1 MKEKLQMIKVETL
14 SNGYSLK
21 YEGMTN
27 KNGFFYFTPSKLL
40 EGFMLHI
47 GLEMTQQLNPEL
59 MQDFI
64 VAAINWKEN
73 EKCVKEIERL
83 TTAMKILVVKRVSLA
98 KRLITERNRH
108 IALYNTIGT
117 MLKESN
123 NLERDLTKLLKDR
136 TKVTPMTFYGLGIT
150 AEDLNNEPD
159 DDEEVDDD

>member
-1 MKEKLQMIKVETL
+1 MIKVDTL
-14 SNGYSLK
+14 ANGYSLK
-21 YEGMTN
+21 YEGMTQ

-47 GLEMTQQLNPEL
+47 GLEVTQQLNPEL

-83 TTAMKILVVKRVSLA
+83 TTAMKVLEVKRVSLA

-117 MLKESN
+117 MLKESD
-123 NLERDLTKLLKDR
+123 NLKKDLTKLLKDR
-136 TKVTPMTFYGLGIT
+136 TKVKPMTMHGLGIT
-150 AEDLNNEPD
+150 ADDLNNEPD

>member
-1 MKEKLQMIKVETL
+1 MIKVDTL
-14 SNGYSLK
+14 ANGYSLK
-21 YEGMTN
+21 YEGMTP
-27 KNGFFYFTPSKLL
+27 KNGFFYFTPYKLL

-83 TTAMKILVVKRVSLA
+83 TTALKVLEVKRVSLA

-117 MLKESN
+117 MLKESD
-123 NLERDLTKLLKDR
+123 NLEKDLTKMLKDR
-136 TKVTPMTFYGLGIT
+136 TKVTPMTLYGLGIT

-159 DDEEVDDD
+159 EEEEVDDD